1 MHPFNAWNEVK
12 VTQTCPTLCNPI
24 DYTVQGTL
32 QAGILEWVLF
42 PFSRVASQP
51 RDRTQ
56 VSHNCRW
63 ILYQLSHQGSP
74 FNAYQTP
81 NTEPAR
87 WRWEAN
93 SEREKE
99 QTKKMSCPQGGELI
113 NKWAK
118 RMKAAHGRRQ
128 LLQIKR
134 SAPPCQRGCRRRTC
148 EEERGGR
155 LRTWHPRCGREQ
167 AVRLEWQGCPLQPKP
182 TGGRATQNTAVR
194 EEEIPSKLGL
204 FLFKG
209 KPNLLFCFHR
219 FQRCKNFC
227 LQWIWLNF
235 HFKFDKS
242 VRELGFPGGARENEP
257 GCQCRRR
264 KRHAFDPWVGKI
276 IWNGAWQPTPIF
288 LPGESQGQRSLVG
301 YGPWDHRES
310 DMTEAT

>member
-32 QAGILEWVLF
+32 QSGILEWVLF
-42 PFSRVASQP
+42 PFSRGASQP

-128 LLQIKR
+128 LLQDW
-134 SAPPCQRGCRRRTC
+134 
-148 EEERGGR
+148 EERTALPERLPPADMWGREGR
-155 LRTWHPRCGREQ
+155 LAENVTSQVWKRTGR
-167 AVRLEWQGCPLQPKP
+167 AVRMAGMPAPAEAHRGQSNSKYCGKRRGNSLQTWALSLQGKTQP
-182 TGGRATQNTAVR
+182 A
-194 EEEIPSKLGL
+194 
-204 FLFKG
+204 FLFPSFSEVQKLLSAV
-209 KPNLLFCFHR
+209 NLT
-219 FQRCKNFC
+219 
-227 LQWIWLNF
+227 
-235 HFKFDKS
+235 KFS
-242 VRELGFPGGARENEP
+242 F
-257 GCQCRRR
+257 
-264 KRHAFDPWVGKI
+264 
-276 IWNGAWQPTPIF
+276 
-288 LPGESQGQRSLVG
+288 
-301 YGPWDHRES
+301 
-310 DMTEAT
+310 